1 MSLLYYIQCLLPG
14 EYRVLYAGK
23 YARGFWTCQLD
34 NLTHPNAL
42 EKWSCCL
49 YLFSLRIKIRK

>member
-1 MSLLYYIQCLLPG
+1 MSLLYYIQCLVPG

-42 EKWSCCL
+42 EK
-49 YLFSLRIKIRK
+49 